1 MKLCPT
7 PRRALSLA
15 IAIAAAHGM
24 QAWAAPTVAGTAI
37 TNTATASYLDST
49 LVARTATS
57 NTVTTVVQQVAAV
70 AVSTGTAKPGSANN
84 TVVYAHTITNN
95 GNGPDSF
102 TLTQSNTG
110 AFQMANVQ
118 FFADANG
125 DGVADNATPITTT
138 GNVAPGDVIHVVAV
152 ATLPAGATLAAT
164 NNLTVTAT
172 SVFNTAINASATDV
186 TTVAAASALDLTVDS
201 AGAGAKGAGA
211 GAEQSAVTTNT
222 VAAGNTT
229 RFNLYL
235 NNSGTG
241 PDTFALSASTD
252 PAFGSATPLPSG
264 WTVTFKDAS
273 GATIT
278 AATVAGGTNTV
289 VYADVQVPAGTNPGT
304 VDLYFRAL
312 SATTSVGD
320 KIHEAVLV
328 TAAAGAPTIQLVK
341 KQALDAN
348 CDGTP
353 DTAFS
358 SDPISAGAIP
368 GACIRYE
375 ITATNVG
382 QNGVTAVVIND
393 TVPAN
398 TTYVVPTLLT
408 GATASQGLVT
418 APLPGLTGVI
428 SAGVGLLAPQGSA
441 KLTFGVRINP

>member
-15 IAIAAAHGM
+15 IAIVAAHGM
-24 QAWAAPTVAGTAI
+24 QASAAPTAAGTAI

-57 NTVTTVVQQVAAV
+57 NTVTTIVQQVASV
-70 AVSTGTAKPGSANN
+70 TVSTGTAKPGSANN
-84 TVVYAHTITNN
+84 TVTYAHTITNT
-95 GNGPDSF
+95 GNGADSF
-102 TLTQSNTG
+102 TLTQSNAG

-125 DGVADNATPITTT
+125 DGVADNATPITAT
-138 GNVAPGDVIHVVAV
+138 GSIAPGASVQVVAV
-152 ATLPAGATLAAT
+152 ATLPAGASLAAT
-164 NNLTVTAT
+164 NTLTVTAT
-172 SVFNTAINASATDV
+172 SVFNTAISANASDV
-186 TTVAAASALDLTVDS
+186 TTVAAASALDLTVDG

-235 NNSGTG
+235 SNSGTS
-241 PDTFALSASTD
+241 PDTFVLSASTD

-273 GATIT
+273 GAPIT

-289 VYADVQVPAGTNPGT
+289 VYADVQVPAGTDPGT

-312 SATTSVGD
+312 SATTNVGD

-348 CDGTP
+348 CDGVA

-358 SDPISAGAIP
+358 SDAITTGAIP

-382 QNGVTAVVIND
+382 QNGVTAVTIND
-393 TVPAN
+393 TVPVS
-398 TTYVVPTLLT
+398 TTYHVASPTA
-408 GATASQGLVT
+408 GASATQGLVT
-418 APLPGLTGVI
+418 APLPGQTGVI
-428 SAGVGLLAPQGSA
+428 SAGIGLLAPQASA
-441 KLTFGVRINP
+441 KMTFGVRINP

>member
-15 IAIAAAHGM
+15 IAIVAAHGM
-24 QAWAAPTVAGTAI
+24 HAYAAPTAAGTAI
-37 TNTATASYLDST
+37 TNTATATYLDST

-70 AVSTGTAKPGSANN
+70 AVSAGTAKPGSANN

-102 TLTQSNTG
+102 TLAQSNTG

-125 DGVADNATPITTT
+125 DGVADNATPITNT
-138 GNVAPGDVIHVVAV
+138 GNIAAGEVVHVVAV
-152 ATLPAGATLAAT
+152 ATLPAGASIGAT
-164 NNLTVTAT
+164 NELKVTAT
-172 SVFNTAINASATDV
+172 SVFNTAVSATATDV
-186 TTVAAASALDLTVDS
+186 TTVAAASTMDLTVDG

-211 GAEQSAVTTNT
+211 GAEQTAVTTNT

-235 NNSGTG
+235 NNTGTG

-273 GATIT
+273 GAPIT
-278 AATVAGGTNTV
+278 AATVAGGTSTV

-312 SATTSVGD
+312 SATTNVGD
-320 KIHEAVLV
+320 KIHQAVLV
-328 TAAAGAPTIQLVK
+328 TAAAGTPTVQLVK
-341 KQALDAN
+341 KQALDKD
-348 CDGTP
+348 CDGVA

-358 SDPISAGAIP
+358 SDAITTGAVP

-393 TVPAN
+393 TTPDH
-398 TTYVVPTLLT
+398 TTYHVASLSA
-408 GATASQGLVT
+408 GASATQGLVT
-418 APLPGLTGVI
+418 TPLPGANGVI
-428 SAGVGLLAPQGSA
+428 SAGVGLLAPQASA
-441 KLTFGVRINP
+441 KMTFGVRINP